1 MPETG
6 NGMLRQIIALI
17 LCLLGLAGCAP
28 TGGFLV
34 SDEAQALGG
43 NLFVE
48 KLADG
53 GRVMVLDGE
62 IDLETAF
69 VFRSFLAQVQANGLV
84 IAQSPGGNVEAAHQI
99 GRAIKS
105 RQMNTLVLNS
115 CNSACVDVFVAGKQR
130 EMTDI
135 AELGLHAP
143 AVRSWISWLPFVDT
157 RPALEATYAVDQKYW
172 SDMGFPLV
180 NEKAYQVP
188 NNRIWIITP
197 ERARE
202 LRLATK
208 ILTAEN

>member
-1 MPETG
+1 MRPS
-6 NGMLRQIIALI
+6 ALI
-17 LCLLGLAGCAP
+17 SFVFLLIAGCAP
-28 TGGFLV
+28 SGGFLV
-34 SDEAQALGG
+34 SDEALNLGG
-43 NLFVE
+43 NLYVE

-62 IDLETAF
+62 IDDRTAF
-69 VFRSFLAQVQANGLV
+69 VFLSFLNQVDASGLV
-84 IAQSPGGNVEAAHQI
+84 IAQSPGGTVEAAHQI

-157 RPALEATYAVDQKYW
+157 RPALEATYAVDQQYW

-180 NEKAYQVP
+180 NEKAYKVP

>member
-1 MPETG
+1 
-6 NGMLRQIIALI
+6 MLRPITKIIT
-17 LCLLGLAGCAP
+17 CLVVLAGCAP

-34 SDEAQALGG
+34 SEEAQDLGG
-43 NLFVE
+43 NLYVE

-62 IDLETAF
+62 IDDQTAF
-69 VFRSFLAQVQANGLV
+69 VFQAFLAQVQANGLV

-115 CNSACVDVFVAGKQR
+115 CNSACVDIFVAGKQR
-130 EMTDI
+130 EMTEI
-135 AELGLHAP
+135 AELGLHSP
-143 AVRSWISWLPFVDT
+143 TVRSWVAWLPFVDT
-157 RPALEATYAVDQKYW
+157 RPALAQTYAVDQKYW
-172 SDMGFPLV
+172 SDMGFPVV
-180 NEKAYQVP
+180 NEKAYRVP
-188 NNRIWIITP
+188 NDRIWIITP

>member
-1 MPETG
+1 
-6 NGMLRQIIALI
+6 MLRRSALI
-17 LCLLGLAGCAP
+17 SFVFLLLAGCAP
-28 TGGFLV
+28 SGGFLV
-34 SDEAQALGG
+34 SEEALDLGG
-43 NLFVE
+43 NLYVE

-62 IDLETAF
+62 IDEETAF
-69 VFRSFLAQVQANGLV
+69 VFRSFLQEVDANGLV
-84 IAQSPGGNVEAAHQI
+84 IAQSPGGNVEAAHAI

-157 RPALEATYAVDQKYW
+157 RPALEATYAVDQRYW
-172 SDMGFPLV
+172 RDMGFPLV
-180 NEKAYQVP
+180 NEKAYKVP
-188 NNRIWIITP
+188 NDRIWIITP

-208 ILTAEN
+208 ILTADN